1 LFVLCWV
8 FISSFF
14 ISSHRRRVWCHSLK
28 QAQASKDL
36 KRDAEAAMKNND
48 TATGWALE
56 SKSLRSE
63 LDSKMLAL
71 SAEDATRN
79 TTVVAGEKKMNMMIQ
94 MSTYTTCW
102 WCLEGGAW
110 EACFTAAWN
119 MRGGSLGNSANVSVL
134 VFVVFVVCLSCL
146 SCLSC
151 LWCSQW
157 EQVPKQR

>member
-1 LFVLCWV
+1 MFVVWGGLTDALFVLLCWMV
-8 FISSFF
+8 ISSFF
-14 ISSHRRRVWCHSLK
+14 ISSHRRRVLCHSLK

-48 TATGWALE
+48 TATGWVLE

-79 TTVVAGEKKMNMMIQ
+79 TTVAAGEKKMNMMIQ

-102 WCLEGGAW
+102 WCLEG
-110 EACFTAAWN
+110 
-119 MRGGSLGNSANVSVL
+119 
-134 VFVVFVVCLSCL
+134 VFYCCVEHT
-146 SCLSC
+146 
-151 LWCSQW
+151 W
-157 EQVPKQR
+157 

>member
-1 LFVLCWV
+1 MSLLFVCVGWSFLL
-8 FISSFF
+8 FF

-48 TATGWALE
+48 TATGWVLE

-79 TTVVAGEKKMNMMIQ
+79 TTVAAGEKKMNMMIQ

-102 WCLEGGAW
+102 WCLEGGAGVFYCCV
-110 EACFTAAWN
+110 EHAWWIIT
-119 MRGGSLGNSANVSVL
+119 GE
-134 VFVVFVVCLSCL
+134 FC
-146 SCLSC
+146 
-151 LWCSQW
+151 
-157 EQVPKQR
+157 

>member
-1 LFVLCWV
+1 
-8 FISSFF
+8 
-14 ISSHRRRVWCHSLK
+14 VWCHSLK

-102 WCLEGGAW
+102 WCLEGVFYCCVEHAW
-110 EACFTAAWN
+110 WITGEFC
-119 MRGGSLGNSANVSVL
+119 
-134 VFVVFVVCLSCL
+134 
-146 SCLSC
+146 
-151 LWCSQW
+151 
-157 EQVPKQR
+157 

>member
-1 LFVLCWV
+1 MV
-8 FISSFF
+8 ISSFF
-14 ISSHRRRVWCHSLK
+14 ISSHRRRVLCHSLK

-48 TATGWALE
+48 TATGWVLE

-79 TTVVAGEKKMNMMIQ
+79 TTVAAGEKKMNMMIQ

-102 WCLEGGAW
+102 WCLEGGAGVFNCCV
-110 EACFTAAWN
+110 EHAWWIIT
-119 MRGGSLGNSANVSVL
+119 GE
-134 VFVVFVVCLSCL
+134 FC
-146 SCLSC
+146 
-151 LWCSQW
+151 
-157 EQVPKQR
+157 